1 MTPRQNW
8 TPITRTENIPPRE
21 GRAVQ
26 VEGLELAVFNMVDRF
41 AAIENRCP
49 HQGGPLCDGIITD
62 LAVVCPLH
70 GWKFDLATGLA
81 VRAPQPACVA
91 TFPTYVENGIVH
103 VDLQHG
109 HRLEDEDAVA

>member
-1 MTPRQNW
+1 MKQRENW
-8 TPITRTENIPPRE
+8 TPITGAENIPPRE

-26 VEGLELAVFNMVDRF
+26 VGGLELAIFNLVDRF

-49 HQGGPLCDGIITD
+49 HLGGPLCDGIVTD

-70 GWKFDLATGLA
+70 GWKFDLVTGLA

-91 TFPTYVENGIVH
+91 TFPTCVEDGIIH
-103 VDLQHG
+103 VDLERG
-109 HRLEDEDAVA
+109 HRFEQEDAVA